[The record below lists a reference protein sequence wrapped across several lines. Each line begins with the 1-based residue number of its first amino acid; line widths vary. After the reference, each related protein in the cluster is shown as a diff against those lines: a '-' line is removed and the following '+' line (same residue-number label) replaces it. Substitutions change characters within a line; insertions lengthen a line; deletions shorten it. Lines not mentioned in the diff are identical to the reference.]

1 MSGSQLARDGKSLL
15 PIVIA
20 QQVHLGDRI
29 AARISQIAELDPA
42 SSNAVSGIRWA
53 AITKL
58 VGVQVHRM
66 FAVVFAFRFGFVKE
80 SAQAP
85 RSSHRLPGIWIL

>member
-58 VGVQVHRM
+58 VDVQVH
-66 FAVVFAFRFGFVKE
+66 
-80 SAQAP
+80 
-85 RSSHRLPGIWIL
+85 SSHVGCCDLRFDLIL